1 MKDFYFSQKLK
12 TSIIKIKKNKK
23 LHFVSAYIKG
33 KEFTECVESG
43 KKPLLEYDDNVFI
56 CSGFEEEIKYKIM
69 K

>member
-12 TSIIKIKKNKK
+12 TSIIKSKTNKK
-23 LHFVSAYIKG
+23 LPFISAYIKN
-33 KEFTECVESG
+33 KEFTECIESG
-43 KKPLLEYDDNVFI
+43 KKPSLEYDDNVFV